1 MCILIT
7 VDFLCFKK
15 SDSGRESTCHKILIK
30 SNTFSDERSDADD
43 SIITVGTNKDHI
55 KNTIT
60 SCLEKPL
67 HLMLQEW
74 LEVLKTE
81 DLSRLTSGLIAE
93 IEAIQKQM
101 VSGNIKDRGASHFLP
116 SASASSIVPVNII
129 DYLFR

>member
-30 SNTFSDERSDADD
+30 SNTFSDERSDSDD

-101 VSGNIKDRGASHFLP
+101 VPGNIKDRGASHFLP